1 MSASTASQAVP
12 AAPVDLSPEQRQE
25 EDARLLRRLLSQGV
39 KLPPQPKVV
48 EELEAQLKR
57 GEADVRKIARTISQ
71 DAGITAMLFKAVQS
85 SAYRQHQPFGSLE
98 KILQAVGLKQTLN
111 LVQAIAL
118 MGANKVSK
126 HRKAYERFWSRSQTI
141 AQLAMLIAD
150 ERVMVCNVFPDQAYL
165 AGIFHDCG
173 VPLLMERF
181 PSYCR
186 AMHLEENDTWID
198 LLEED
203 KKYQADHCVVGYFVA
218 RHWHLPE
225 FICEAIRFHHDL
237 PQLVPGDSRSLA
249 AIIQLAIHAYHR
261 VQHLDDPDWQRVAA
275 DVQEELGIHA
285 DSMPEYLD
293 ELLERFQNHS

>member
-1 MSASTASQAVP
+1 MTSSASAAATVESVP
-12 AAPVDLSPEQRQE
+12 ES
-25 EDARLLRRLLSQGV
+25 RLQKDEKTLQRLLSQGV

-48 EELEAQLKR
+48 EELERLLR
-57 GEADVRKIARTISQ
+57 SDEADLRALAMVISQ

-85 SAYRQHQPFGSLE
+85 SAYRQHQPFDNLE
-98 KILQAVGLKQTLN
+98 KILQAIGLKQTLN

-249 AIIQLAIHAYHR
+249 AIIQLAIHAYH
-261 VQHLDDPDWQRVAA
+261 QYLHLDDPDWGRVVE

-285 DSMPEYLD
+285 DDLPEYLD
-293 ELLERFQNHS
+293 VLLERFQHQS

>member
-1 MSASTASQAVP
+1 MTSSASAAATVESVP
-12 AAPVDLSPEQRQE
+12 ES
-25 EDARLLRRLLSQGV
+25 RLQKDEKTLQRLLSQGV

-48 EELEAQLKR
+48 EELERLLR
-57 GEADVRKIARTISQ
+57 SDEADLRALARVISQ

-85 SAYRQHQPFGSLE
+85 SAYRQHQPFDNLE
-98 KILQAVGLKQTLN
+98 KILQAIGLKQTLN

-126 HRKAYERFWSRSQTI
+126 HRKAYECFWSRSQTI

-249 AIIQLAIHAYHR
+249 AIIQLAIHAYH
-261 VQHLDDPDWQRVAA
+261 QYLHLDDPDWGRVVE

-285 DSMPEYLD
+285 DDLPEYLD
-293 ELLERFQNHS
+293 VLLERFQHQS

>member
-1 MSASTASQAVP
+1 MTSSASAAATVESVP
-12 AAPVDLSPEQRQE
+12 ES
-25 EDARLLRRLLSQGV
+25 RLQKDEKTLQRLLSQGV
-39 KLPPQPKVV
+39 KLPPQPTVV
-48 EELEAQLKR
+48 EELERLLR
-57 GEADVRKIARTISQ
+57 SDEADLRALARVISQ

-85 SAYRQHQPFGSLE
+85 SAYRQHQPFDNLE
-98 KILQAVGLKQTLN
+98 KILQAIGLKQTLN

-118 MGANKVSK
+118 LGANKVSK

-249 AIIQLAIHAYHR
+249 AIIQLAIHAYH
-261 VQHLDDPDWQRVAA
+261 QYLHLDDPDWGRVVE

-285 DSMPEYLD
+285 DDLPEYLD
-293 ELLERFQNHS
+293 VLLERFQHQS

>member
-1 MSASTASQAVP
+1 MTSSASAAATVESVP
-12 AAPVDLSPEQRQE
+12 ES
-25 EDARLLRRLLSQGV
+25 RLQKDEKTLQRLLSQGV

-48 EELEAQLKR
+48 EELERLLR
-57 GEADVRKIARTISQ
+57 SDEADLRALARVISQ

-85 SAYRQHQPFGSLE
+85 SAYRQHQPFDNLE
-98 KILQAVGLKQTLN
+98 KILQAIGLKQTLN

-118 MGANKVSK
+118 MGANQVSK

-249 AIIQLAIHAYHR
+249 AIIQLAIHAYH
-261 VQHLDDPDWQRVAA
+261 QYLHLDDPDWGRVVE

-285 DSMPEYLD
+285 DDLPEYLD
-293 ELLERFQNHS
+293 VLLERFQHQS

>member
-1 MSASTASQAVP
+1 MTSSASAAATLESVP
-12 AAPVDLSPEQRQE
+12 ES
-25 EDARLLRRLLSQGV
+25 RLQKDEKTLQRLLSQGV

-48 EELEAQLKR
+48 EELERLLR
-57 GEADVRKIARTISQ
+57 SDEADLRALARVISQ

-85 SAYRQHQPFGSLE
+85 SAYRQHQPFDNLE
-98 KILQAVGLKQTLN
+98 KILQAIGLKQTLN

-249 AIIQLAIHAYHR
+249 AIIQLAIHAYH
-261 VQHLDDPDWQRVAA
+261 QYLHLDDPDWGRVVE

-285 DSMPEYLD
+285 DDLPEYLD
-293 ELLERFQNHS
+293 VLLERFQHQS

>member
-1 MSASTASQAVP
+1 MSSHSAAQAV
-12 AAPVDLSPEQRQE
+12 AVPESREQQ
-25 EDARLLRRLLSQGV
+25 DQKTLKRLLSQGV

-48 EELEAQLKR
+48 DELERLIQRAETDL
-57 GEADVRKIARTISQ
+57 RKLARTIAQ

-85 SAYRQHQPFGSLE
+85 SAYRQHQPFDSLE

-126 HRKAYERFWSRSQTI
+126 HRKAYERFWTRSQTI
-141 AQLAMLIAD
+141 AQFAMLIAD
-150 ERVMVCNVFPDQAYL
+150 ERVTVCNVFPDQAYL

-181 PSYCR
+181 PSYCQ
-186 AMHLEENDTWID
+186 AMQLEDGEAWID

-203 KKYQADHCVVGYFVA
+203 RKYQADHCVVGYFVA

-225 FICEAIRFHHDL
+225 FVCEAIRFHHDL

-249 AIIQLAIHAYHR
+249 AVIQLAIHAFHRYHR
-261 VQHLDDPDWQRVAA
+261 LSDPDWARMAA
-275 DVQEELGIHA
+275 DVQEEL
-285 DSMPEYLD
+285 
-293 ELLERFQNHS
+293 

>member
-1 MSASTASQAVP
+1 MSLSSVAQAAV
-12 AAPVDLSPEQRQE
+12 APETREEQDQKTLK
-25 EDARLLRRLLSQGV
+25 RLLAQGV

-48 EELEAQLKR
+48 EDLERMLKR
-57 GEADVRKIARTISQ
+57 EETDLRALARTISQ

-85 SAYRQHQPFGSLE
+85 SAYRQHQPFDNLE
-98 KILQAVGLKQTLN
+98 KILQAIGMKQTLN

-118 MGANKVSK
+118 MGMNKVSK

-141 AQLAMLIAD
+141 AQLAMLVAD

-181 PSYCR
+181 PTYCR
-186 AMHLEENDTWID
+186 AMRLEDEGDIWID

-225 FICEAIRFHHDL
+225 FICESIRFHHDL

-249 AIIQLAIHAYHR
+249 AIIQMAIHAYHR
-261 VQHLDDPDWQRVAA
+261 YLHLDDPDWARVEP
-275 DVQEELGIHA
+275 DVLEELGIHA
-285 DSMPEYLD
+285 DSLPEYMD
-293 ELLERFQNHS
+293 ELLERFQNQA

>member
-1 MSASTASQAVP
+1 MTSSASAAATVESVP
-12 AAPVDLSPEQRQE
+12 ES
-25 EDARLLRRLLSQGV
+25 RLQKDEKTLQRLLSQGV

-48 EELEAQLKR
+48 EELERLLR
-57 GEADVRKIARTISQ
+57 SDEADLRALARVISQ

-85 SAYRQHQPFGSLE
+85 SAYRKHQPFDSLE
-98 KILQAVGLKQTLN
+98 KILQAIGLKQTLN

>member
-1 MSASTASQAVP
+1 MTSSASAAATVESVP
-12 AAPVDLSPEQRQE
+12 ES
-25 EDARLLRRLLSQGV
+25 RLQKDEKTLQRLLSQGV

-48 EELEAQLKR
+48 EELERLLR
-57 GEADVRKIARTISQ
+57 SDEADLRALARVISQ

-85 SAYRQHQPFGSLE
+85 SAYRQHQPFDNLE
-98 KILQAVGLKQTLN
+98 KILQAIGLKQTLN

-173 VPLLMERF
+173 VPLLIERF

-249 AIIQLAIHAYHR
+249 AIIQLAIHAYH
-261 VQHLDDPDWQRVAA
+261 QYLHLDDPDWGRVVE

-285 DSMPEYLD
+285 DDLPEYLD
-293 ELLERFQNHS
+293 VLLERFQHQS

>member
-1 MSASTASQAVP
+1 MTSSAS
-12 AAPVDLSPEQRQE
+12 AAATVESFPES
-25 EDARLLRRLLSQGV
+25 RLQKDEKTLQRLLSQGV

-48 EELEAQLKR
+48 EELERLLR
-57 GEADVRKIARTISQ
+57 SDEADLRALARVISQ

-85 SAYRQHQPFGSLE
+85 SAYRQHQPFDNLE
-98 KILQAVGLKQTLN
+98 KILQAIGLKQTLN

-249 AIIQLAIHAYHR
+249 AIIQLAIHAYH
-261 VQHLDDPDWQRVAA
+261 QYLHLDDPDWGRVVE

-285 DSMPEYLD
+285 DDLPEYLD
-293 ELLERFQNHS
+293 VLLERFQHQS

>member
-1 MSASTASQAVP
+1 MTSSASAAATVESVP
-12 AAPVDLSPEQRQE
+12 ESRVQKDEKTLQ
-25 EDARLLRRLLSQGV
+25 RLLSQGV

-48 EELEAQLKR
+48 EELERLLR
-57 GEADVRKIARTISQ
+57 SDEADLRALARVISQ

-85 SAYRQHQPFGSLE
+85 SAYRQHQPFDNLE
-98 KILQAVGLKQTLN
+98 KILQAIGLKQTLN

-249 AIIQLAIHAYHR
+249 AIIQLAIHAYH
-261 VQHLDDPDWQRVAA
+261 QYLHLDDPDWGRVVE

-285 DSMPEYLD
+285 DDLPEYLD
-293 ELLERFQNHS
+293 VLLERFQHQS

>member
-1 MSASTASQAVP
+1 MTSSASAAATVESVP
-12 AAPVDLSPEQRQE
+12 ES
-25 EDARLLRRLLSQGV
+25 RLQKDEKTLQRLLSQGV

-48 EELEAQLKR
+48 EELERLLR
-57 GEADVRKIARTISQ
+57 SDEADLRALARVISQ

-85 SAYRQHQPFGSLE
+85 SAYRQHQPFDNLE
-98 KILQAVGLKQTLN
+98 KILQAIGLKQTLN

-249 AIIQLAIHAYHR
+249 AIIQLAIHAYH
-261 VQHLDDPDWQRVAA
+261 QYLHLDDPDWGRVVE

-285 DSMPEYLD
+285 DDLPEYLD
-293 ELLERFQNHS
+293 VLLERFQHQS

>member
-1 MSASTASQAVP
+1 MTSSATAVATVESVP
-12 AAPVDLSPEQRQE
+12 ES
-25 EDARLLRRLLSQGV
+25 RLQKDEKTLQRLLSQGV

-48 EELEAQLKR
+48 EELERLLR
-57 GEADVRKIARTISQ
+57 SDEADLRALAKVISQ

-85 SAYRQHQPFGSLE
+85 SAYRQHQPFDNLE
-98 KILQAVGLKQTLN
+98 KILQAIGLKQTLN

-186 AMHLEENDTWID
+186 AMHLEESDTWID

-261 VQHLDDPDWQRVAA
+261 YLHLDDPDWARVVE

-285 DSMPEYLD
+285 DDLPEYLD
-293 ELLERFQNHS
+293 VLLERFQNQS

>member
-1 MSASTASQAVP
+1 MTSSDSAAATVESVP
-12 AAPVDLSPEQRQE
+12 ES
-25 EDARLLRRLLSQGV
+25 RLQKDEKTLQRLLSQGV

-48 EELEAQLKR
+48 EELERLLR
-57 GEADVRKIARTISQ
+57 SDEADLRALARVISQ

-85 SAYRQHQPFGSLE
+85 SAYRQHQPFDNLE
-98 KILQAVGLKQTLN
+98 KILQAIGLKQTLN

-118 MGANKVSK
+118 MGANQVSK

-249 AIIQLAIHAYHR
+249 AIIQLAIHAYH
-261 VQHLDDPDWQRVAA
+261 QYLHLDDPDWGRVVE

-285 DSMPEYLD
+285 DDLPEYLD
-293 ELLERFQNHS
+293 VLLERFQHQS

>member
-1 MSASTASQAVP
+1 MTSSASAAAMVESVP
-12 AAPVDLSPEQRQE
+12 ES
-25 EDARLLRRLLSQGV
+25 RLQKDEKTLQRLLSQGV

-48 EELEAQLKR
+48 EELERLLR
-57 GEADVRKIARTISQ
+57 SDEADLRALARVISQ

-85 SAYRQHQPFGSLE
+85 SAYRQHQPFDNLE
-98 KILQAVGLKQTLN
+98 KILQAIGLKQTLN

-249 AIIQLAIHAYHR
+249 AIIQLAIHAYH
-261 VQHLDDPDWQRVAA
+261 QYLHLDDPDWGRVVE

-285 DSMPEYLD
+285 DDLPEYLD
-293 ELLERFQNHS
+293 VLLERFQHQS

>member
-1 MSASTASQAVP
+1 MTSSASAAATVDTVP
-12 AAPVDLSPEQRQE
+12 ES
-25 EDARLLRRLLSQGV
+25 RLQKDEKTLQRLLSQGV

-48 EELEAQLKR
+48 EELEHLLR
-57 GEADVRKIARTISQ
+57 GDEADLRALAKVISQ

-85 SAYRQHQPFGSLE
+85 SAYRQHQPFDNLE
-98 KILQAVGLKQTLN
+98 KILQAIGLKQTLN

-186 AMHLEENDTWID
+186 AMHLEESDTWID

-249 AIIQLAIHAYHR
+249 AIIQLAIHAYH
-261 VQHLDDPDWQRVAA
+261 QYLHLDDPDWGRVVE

-285 DSMPEYLD
+285 DDLPEYLD
-293 ELLERFQNHS
+293 VLLERFQHQS

>member
-1 MSASTASQAVP
+1 MTSSASAAATVESVP
-12 AAPVDLSPEQRQE
+12 ES
-25 EDARLLRRLLSQGV
+25 RLQKDEKTLQRLLSQGV
-39 KLPPQPKVV
+39 KLPPQPTVV
-48 EELEAQLKR
+48 EELERLLR
-57 GEADVRKIARTISQ
+57 SDEADLRALARVISQ

-85 SAYRQHQPFGSLE
+85 SAYRQHQPFDNLE
-98 KILQAVGLKQTLN
+98 KILQAIGLKQTLN

-249 AIIQLAIHAYHR
+249 AIIQLAIHAYH
-261 VQHLDDPDWQRVAA
+261 QYLHLDDPDWGRVVE

-285 DSMPEYLD
+285 DDLPEYLD
-293 ELLERFQNHS
+293 VLLERFQHQS

>member
-1 MSASTASQAVP
+1 MSSSSATAATVDAVSESRLQQ
-12 AAPVDLSPEQRQE
+12 DEKTLQ
-25 EDARLLRRLLSQGV
+25 RLLAKGV

-48 EELEAQLKR
+48 DELERLLR
-57 GEADVRKIARTISQ
+57 NDEADLRALAKVISQ

-85 SAYRQHQPFGSLE
+85 SAYRQHQPFDNLE
-98 KILQAVGLKQTLN
+98 KILQAIGLKQTLN

-118 MGANKVSK
+118 MGANKVSR

-186 AMHLEENDTWID
+186 AMHLEDGEAWID

-203 KKYQADHCVVGYFVA
+203 RKFQADHCVVGYFVA

-261 VQHLDDPDWQRVAA
+261 YLHLDDPDWARVVD

-285 DSMPEYLD
+285 DDLPEYLD
-293 ELLERFQNHS
+293 VLLERFQHQS

>member
-1 MSASTASQAVP
+1 MTSSAAAVAMADAVP
-12 AAPVDLSPEQRQE
+12 ES
-25 EDARLLRRLLSQGV
+25 RLQQDEKTLQRLLSQGV
-39 KLPPQPKVV
+39 KLPPQPTVV
-48 EELEAQLKR
+48 EELERLLR
-57 GEADVRKIARTISQ
+57 SDEADLRALAKVISQ

-85 SAYRQHQPFGSLE
+85 SAYRQHQPFETLE
-98 KILQAVGLKQTLN
+98 KILQAIGLKQTLH

-118 MGANKVSK
+118 MGANQVSK

-203 KKYQADHCVVGYFVA
+203 RKYQADHCVVGYFVA

-237 PQLVPGDSRSLA
+237 PQLVPGNSRSLA
-249 AIIQLAIHAYHR
+249 AIIQLAIHAYH
-261 VQHLDDPDWQRVAA
+261 QYLHLEDPEWARMVE

-285 DSMPEYLD
+285 DDLPEYLD
-293 ELLERFQNHS
+293 VLLERFQRQA

>member
-1 MSASTASQAVP
+1 MTSSASAAATVESVP
-12 AAPVDLSPEQRQE
+12 ES
-25 EDARLLRRLLSQGV
+25 RLQKDEKTLQRLLSQGV

-48 EELEAQLKR
+48 EELERLLR
-57 GEADVRKIARTISQ
+57 SDEADLRALARVISQ

-85 SAYRQHQPFGSLE
+85 SAYRQHQPFDNLE
-98 KILQAVGLKQTLN
+98 KILQAIGLKQTLN

-150 ERVMVCNVFPDQAYL
+150 ERVMVCNVFPAQAYL

-249 AIIQLAIHAYHR
+249 AIIQLAIHAYH
-261 VQHLDDPDWQRVAA
+261 QYLHLDDPDWGRVVE

-285 DSMPEYLD
+285 DDLPEYLD
-293 ELLERFQNHS
+293 VLLERFQHQS

>member
-1 MSASTASQAVP
+1 MTSSAIAV
-12 AAPVDLSPEQRQE
+12 ATVESVPES
-25 EDARLLRRLLSQGV
+25 RLQKDEKTLQRLLSQGV

-48 EELEAQLKR
+48 EELERLLR
-57 GEADVRKIARTISQ
+57 SDEADLRALARVISQ

-85 SAYRQHQPFGSLE
+85 SAYRQHQPFDNLE
-98 KILQAVGLKQTLN
+98 KILQAIGLKQTLN

>member
-1 MSASTASQAVP
+1 MTSSASAAATVESVP
-12 AAPVDLSPEQRQE
+12 EG
-25 EDARLLRRLLSQGV
+25 RLQKDEKTLQRLLSQGV

-48 EELEAQLKR
+48 EELERLLR
-57 GEADVRKIARTISQ
+57 SDEADLRALARVISQ

-85 SAYRQHQPFGSLE
+85 SAYRQHQPFDNLE
-98 KILQAVGLKQTLN
+98 KILQAIGLKQTLN

-249 AIIQLAIHAYHR
+249 AIIQLAIHAYH
-261 VQHLDDPDWQRVAA
+261 QYLHLDDPDWGRVVE

-285 DSMPEYLD
+285 DDLPEYLD
-293 ELLERFQNHS
+293 VLLERFQHQS

>member
-1 MSASTASQAVP
+1 MTSSDSAAATVESVP
-12 AAPVDLSPEQRQE
+12 ES
-25 EDARLLRRLLSQGV
+25 RLQKDEKTLQRLLSQGV

-48 EELEAQLKR
+48 EELERLLR
-57 GEADVRKIARTISQ
+57 SDEADLRALARVISQ

-85 SAYRQHQPFGSLE
+85 SAYRQHQPFDNLE
-98 KILQAVGLKQTLN
+98 KILQAIGLKQTLN

-249 AIIQLAIHAYHR
+249 AIIQLAIHAYH
-261 VQHLDDPDWQRVAA
+261 QYLHLDDPDWGRVVE

-285 DSMPEYLD
+285 DDLPEYLD
-293 ELLERFQNHS
+293 VLLERFQHQS

>member
-1 MSASTASQAVP
+1 MTSSASAAATVESVP
-12 AAPVDLSPEQRQE
+12 ES
-25 EDARLLRRLLSQGV
+25 RLQKDEKTLQRLLSQGV

-48 EELEAQLKR
+48 EELERLLR
-57 GEADVRKIARTISQ
+57 SDEADLRALAKVISQ

-85 SAYRQHQPFGSLE
+85 SAYRQHQPFDNLE
-98 KILQAVGLKQTLN
+98 KILQAIGLKQTLN

-249 AIIQLAIHAYHR
+249 AIIQLAIHAYH
-261 VQHLDDPDWQRVAA
+261 QYLHLDDPDWGRVVE

-285 DSMPEYLD
+285 DDLPEYLD
-293 ELLERFQNHS
+293 VLLERFQHQS

>member
-1 MSASTASQAVP
+1 MTSSASAAATVDTVP
-12 AAPVDLSPEQRQE
+12 ES
-25 EDARLLRRLLSQGV
+25 RLQKDEKTLQRLLSQGV

-48 EELEAQLKR
+48 EELEHLLR
-57 GEADVRKIARTISQ
+57 SDEADLRALARVISQ

-85 SAYRQHQPFGSLE
+85 SAYRQHQPFDNLE
-98 KILQAVGLKQTLN
+98 KILQAIGLKQTLN

-186 AMHLEENDTWID
+186 AMHLEESDTWID

-249 AIIQLAIHAYHR
+249 AIIQLAIHAYH
-261 VQHLDDPDWQRVAA
+261 QYLHLDDPDWGRVVV

-285 DSMPEYLD
+285 DDLPEYLD
-293 ELLERFQNHS
+293 VLLERFQHQS